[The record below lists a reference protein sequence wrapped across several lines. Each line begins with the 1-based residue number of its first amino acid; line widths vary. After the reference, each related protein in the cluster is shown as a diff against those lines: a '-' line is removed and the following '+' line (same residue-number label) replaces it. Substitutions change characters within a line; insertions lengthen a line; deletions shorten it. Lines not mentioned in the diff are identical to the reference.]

1 MKRVILI
8 VMLAVVA
15 FALPAAAQTFKSSD
29 KQATA
34 PSAAFQSTSSAM
46 MSSGSQ
52 YAPTPTLNAD
62 GSATYKAPSIG
73 RDGKVIRGV
82 ADPINTDDDIPEG
95 GGLDTPL
102 GDALWPLM
110 FLALAFA
117 GYTAL
122 RRRRA
127 LSKK

>member
-1 MKRVILI
+1 MKHILI
-8 VMLAVVA
+8 VLGLVSVLSVSAQSLAQQPTSDFRSTSTMVGTGST
-15 FALPAAAQTFKSSD
+15 LPQAAQTGAVLSG
-29 KQATA
+29 TA
-34 PSAAFQSTSSAM
+34 PSAGIKQPFRPGTMRSTD
-46 MSSGSQ
+46 
-52 YAPTPTLNAD
+52 PTP
-62 GSATYKAPSIG
+62 
-73 RDGKVIRGV
+73 
-82 ADPINTDDDIPEG
+82 DPGNPFSG
-95 GGLDTPL
+95 GGSDPEQEDVNKEPL